1 MLDNLFIKQYNKNN
15 VKSEMRYIYAKKQRK
30 KYG

>member
-15 VKSEMRYIYAKKQRK
+15 VKKRYIYAKKQRK